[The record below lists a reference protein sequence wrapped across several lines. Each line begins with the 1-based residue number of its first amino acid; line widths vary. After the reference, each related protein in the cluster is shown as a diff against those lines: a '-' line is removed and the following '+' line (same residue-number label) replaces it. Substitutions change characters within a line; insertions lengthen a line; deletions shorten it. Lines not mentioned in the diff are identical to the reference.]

1 MDHSV
6 AVCAN
11 KSKFIYMSLMSIGKS
26 RDRFRVMTF
35 DKSIAA
41 LTERMGRD

>member
-11 KSKFIYMSLMSIGKS
+11 KSKFIYMSLMSIGKW
-26 RDRFRVMTF
+26 DFL
-35 DKSIAA
+35 KQA
-41 LTERMGRD
+41 